1 MHGLKILLLIFFC
14 ALNTVVLYAQPG
26 HNTGKSM
33 YTRTRYNS
41 NAARVKGAKAKT
53 ICPVFQNSR
62 YPYFGLGVKLGDPF
76 AATFKYYPNKHLG
89 LVVDFGKASSGLYN
103 RYFREQFE
111 GYQEPDTLSPGASV
125 NYLTHKIKS
134 DFVGETKI
142 LYHIDAGKISEGLQ
156 FYVGVGFEL
165 KRTALDYDYLY
176 ETDPLLGDAENRPG
190 RISESRFTMGPQAV
204 IGIEYSYF
212 QLPISAFMELEY
224 FVDVFKDPGWSRMQ
238 GGVGLRYIF

>member
-1 MHGLKILLLIFFC
+1 MHRLKILFLVFFC
-14 ALNTVVLYAQPG
+14 ILSAAELFAQPG

-33 YTRTRYNS
+33 YTRQRYNYS
-41 NAARVKGAKAKT
+41 STRVRGAKAKT
-53 ICPVFQNSR
+53 ICPIFQNSR

-89 LVVDFGKASSGLYN
+89 IVIDFGKASSGLYN

-111 GYQEPDTLSPGASV
+111 SYEQPDTLSPGATV

-134 DFVGETKI
+134 DFVGEAKI
-142 LYHIDAGKISEGLQ
+142 LYQIDAKKISDGLQ
-156 FYVGVGFEL
+156 FYVGVGFEW
-165 KRTALDYDYLY
+165 KRTSLDYDYLY

-190 RISESRFTMGPQAV
+190 RISESRFTMGPQGV
-204 IGIEYSYF
+204 VGIEYSYF

-224 FVDVFKDPGWSRMQ
+224 FVDVYKDPGWSRMQ